1 MTTLDSS
8 SLIDRSIELLES
20 LAAELANEVAMRPP
34 GPAGADERAHR
45 RKEALL
51 TISVLIPKLRA
62 ASRPAAP
69 QAVPTLRCRSCEG
82 D

>member
-1 MTTLDSS
+1 MSPDARV
-8 SLIDRSIELLES
+8 LIDRSIGLLER
-20 LAAELANEVAMRPP
+20 LAAEFASEVAGSP
-34 GPAGADERAHR
+34 GRALGRDEVLRT

-62 ASRPAAP
+62 VRPAESATRERSCP
-69 QAVPTLRCRSCEG
+69 SCEG